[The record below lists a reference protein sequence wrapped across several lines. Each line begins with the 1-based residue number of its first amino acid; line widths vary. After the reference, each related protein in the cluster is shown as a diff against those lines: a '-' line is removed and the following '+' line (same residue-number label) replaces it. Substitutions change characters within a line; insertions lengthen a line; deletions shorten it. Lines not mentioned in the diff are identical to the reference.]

1 MAIDIYDRICEIFGG
16 GILDS
21 AVYDESFCFV
31 VLYDEKHPLHANKI
45 DKFEESLCNLF
56 DIDKTDII
64 FDYEE
69 IPTRWIL
76 YMRQSGELHLKVY
89 INKIPEYI
97 MDELSC
103 QVENKIIC
111 RIQDGKKIYY
121 E

>member
-1 MAIDIYDRICEIFGG
+1 M
-16 GILDS
+16 
-21 AVYDESFCFV
+21 
-31 VLYDEKHPLHANKI
+31 HANKI

-103 QVENKIIC
+103 QVENKIIY